1 MTNLSATHPKLR
13 GLDIRPHIQAGQAYL
28 LLRDPQQITEH
39 ALLVPQPLAPL
50 LALCDGTRTVE
61 AISAALRIRLGALL
75 PTERIEEFIAA
86 LDQAYMLDNARF
98 AAAQAQVLATYRNAP
113 ARSPALAGLSYP
125 SSKKQLWQQLQDY
138 LERADD
144 IEPLTIDWTRPF
156 GLLSPHID
164 YGRGGNVYAQVWK
177 RAAQAVREADLVI
190 LLGTD
195 HYGADLFT
203 LTRQNY
209 ATPYGTLPTDRTI
222 VDALATVIGEEAAFA
237 GELRHRGEHSLELVA
252 VWLHHMRA
260 GEPCNLVPIL
270 CGGFHHF
277 LYNGAYPNDDSTIA
291 GVIEVLQQVT
301 RGRRAVVIASG
312 DLAHVGPAFGG
323 APLTA
328 ATRAQLQV
336 ADQTL
341 LNHMRAGDVEGF
353 FSEIRRI
360 RDGNNVCGVAPIYLT
375 MRTLAA
381 TTGEP
386 VGYAVCPAD
395 EVDTSVVTVGGMIFQ
410 G

>member
-1 MTNLSATHPKLR
+1 MTTFSATHPKLR
-13 GLDIRPHIQAGQAYL
+13 ALDIRPHTQAGQAYL

-39 ALLVPQPLAPL
+39 ALLIPQGLAPL

-61 AISAALRIRLGALL
+61 AISAAVRLRLGTAL

-98 AAAQAQVLATYRNAP
+98 AAAQAQVLAAYRNAP
-113 ARSPALAGLSYP
+113 ARSPTLAGRSYP
-125 SSKKQLWQQLQDY
+125 SHKTALWQQLQDY
-138 LERADD
+138 LESADG
-144 IEPLTIDWTRPF
+144 IEPITIDWTRPF

-164 YGRGGNVYAQVWK
+164 YGRGGKVYAQVWK
-177 RAAQAVREADLVI
+177 RAAQAMREAELVI

-222 VDALATVIGEEAAFA
+222 VDALATVIGEEAAFG

-277 LYNGAYPNDDSTIA
+277 LYNGAHPNDDRTIA
-291 GVIEVLQQVT
+291 GVIAVLQQVT

-323 APLTA
+323 APLNA
-328 ATRAQLQV
+328 ATRAQLHL
-336 ADQTL
+336 ADQAL
-341 LNHMRAGDVEGF
+341 LNHMRAGDVDGF
-353 FSEIRRI
+353 FGEIRRI
-360 RDGNNVCGVAPIYLT
+360 RDGNNVCGVSPIYLT

-381 TTGEP
+381 ITGEP